1 LTCPAPSD
9 TLLACIGVTL
19 LALCAAATGAHAAA
33 PMPAPDRPVRV
44 ATGRIAPFVI
54 PEGERLTGF
63 SIDLWKELARRLR
76 VEFAWT
82 DVGSM
87 ADQIQAVR
95 DLRADSREMVR
106 ARELARVSSTSYNPK
121 PLKDGADVSRR

>member
-1 LTCPAPSD
+1 MTRRALVAG
-9 TLLACIGVTL
+9 IGVTL
-19 LALCAAATGAHAAA
+19 LALCAAAAAA
-33 PMPAPDRPVRV
+33 PAAAPVPAPDRPLRV
-44 ATGRIAPFVI
+44 ATGKFAPFVI
-54 PEGERLTGF
+54 PEGGRLSGF
-63 SIDLWKELARRLR
+63 SVDLWNELARRLR